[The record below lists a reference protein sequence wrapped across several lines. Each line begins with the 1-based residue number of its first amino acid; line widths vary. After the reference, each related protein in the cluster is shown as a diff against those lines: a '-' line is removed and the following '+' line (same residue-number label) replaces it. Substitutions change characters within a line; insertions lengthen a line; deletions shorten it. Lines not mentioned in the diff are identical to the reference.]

1 MTLGR
6 QSGVV
11 TKLQHIVL
19 FGLLTAIP
27 IHGAAREPPEPGNLG
42 EALYYAGA
50 AASGS
55 RLCDREQSARYGM
68 QFSRRYGERI
78 RTLMRVHVEHF
89 GEDLEFIVTTSC
101 YRMNGSSRTQDRQH
115 ARAMDSFEA
124 TLRQLER
131 RFGGY

>member
-1 MTLGR
+1 MAKWR
-6 QSGVV
+6 Y
-11 TKLQHIVL
+11 IVRL
-19 FGLLTAIP
+19 ALLTAMP
-27 IHGAAREPPEPGNLG
+27 IHQAAGEAPAPGNLG

-55 RLCDREQSARYGM
+55 RLCDREQSARYVM

-78 RTLMRVHVEHF
+78 RALMQVHIEHF
-89 GEDLEFIVTTSC
+89 GEDPGFIFTTSC
-101 YRMNGSSRTQDRQH
+101 NRMIGSSRAQDRHH
-115 ARAMDSFEA
+115 ARAMDAFEP